1 MSRTHSSAARA
12 WLFLPAVLF
21 SLLCG
26 AERAAAQSGARAEKI
41 TIGYPSR
48 GITVLPLRIAQVKGF
63 FKAEG
68 IEPEIIQM
76 RAAVTVTALT
86 TGDIDYGA
94 PLDSIIRASA
104 RGLPLKG
111 LMSFVNKP
119 MHYLIA
125 RPEFN
130 SVRDLRGRTLAISA
144 FGSTEQLTTF
154 ATLKANGLDPDRKD
168 VKVVALGDSPVRLE
182 ALKQGIVD
190 ATVILIPFVIVAEN
204 LGFKIL
210 ANAGDYLELSTPGLG
225 TSDRLLREKPDQVRK
240 TVRAAA
246 KGLAFIRQN
255 REETVRIIMEWL
267 TLDKDTAGKAYQM
280 GLKAYSEDGTPSEK
294 GVMTSVRLET
304 EKAGVKK
311 DIPMAKVFELSMIQ
325 EARKEI
331 K

>member
-1 MSRTHSSAARA
+1 MSRMHSSAARG
-12 WLFLPAVLF
+12 WMFLPAVLF

-130 SVRDLRGRTLAISA
+130 SVRDLRGKTLAISA

-204 LGFKIL
+204 LGFRIL

-255 REETVRIIMEWL
+255 REETVRIIMDWL